1 MSEDTWADAVSVHR
15 VDDASRFPRPRPR
28 EAGSAG
34 PSLGSYVYVQVSVHV
49 AIMAAVMNTFF
60 VTRHACAE
68 AHERMAELALAFR
81 MGDRS
86 R

>member
-1 MSEDTWADAVSVHR
+1 MPFQCTVSTTLP
-15 VDDASRFPRPRPR
+15 AA
-28 EAGSAG
+28 AGAGAAG
-34 PSLGSYVYVQVSVHV
+34 PSLGSYVYVQVSAHV
-49 AIMAAVMNTFF
+49 AIMAAFMNTFF
-60 VTRHACAE
+60 VTRHACAD